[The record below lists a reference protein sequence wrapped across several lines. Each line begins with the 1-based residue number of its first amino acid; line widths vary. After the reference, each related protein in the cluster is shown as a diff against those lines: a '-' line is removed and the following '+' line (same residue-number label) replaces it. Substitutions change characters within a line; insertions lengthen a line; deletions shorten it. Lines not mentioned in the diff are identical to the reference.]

1 MNFMISFTYDDLQN
15 MGTYCFA
22 KAKYLIHKSLY
33 EAKDDYFSQESQS
46 DGALERRIEFNRVK
60 TLKVNS

>member
-1 MNFMISFTYDDLQN
+1 MMIYKTWGLIVLLKRKHVHD
-15 MGTYCFA
+15 
-22 KAKYLIHKSLY
+22 LIHKSLY